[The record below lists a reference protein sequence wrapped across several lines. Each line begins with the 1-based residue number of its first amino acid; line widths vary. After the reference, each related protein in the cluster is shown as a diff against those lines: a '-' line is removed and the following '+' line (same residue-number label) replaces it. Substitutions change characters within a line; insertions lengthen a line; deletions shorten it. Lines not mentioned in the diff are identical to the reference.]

1 MPIAL
6 PRAIWSFVFSYTWGL
21 PVFELSKTC
30 QLCRYVGVDYAYL
43 KETVLRLFRSALQGV
58 TAAARYNWS
67 LDSRRIFRTAH
78 PSFDDEGILAP
89 AVELHNARLFSW
101 HEGLEI
107 QRVTRSY
114 FGPISLYSDRPRVP
128 AEIWA
133 IIKEIRSRR
142 IPVLF

>member
-1 MPIAL
+1 M
-6 PRAIWSFVFSYTWGL
+6 FSYTWGL
-21 PVFELSKTC
+21 PVFELSMTC

-43 KETVLRLFRSALQGV
+43 KETVLRLFRSALQVV
-58 TAAARYNWS
+58 TAAATYNWS

-89 AVELHNARLFSW
+89 AVELHNARLLCW
-101 HEGLEI
+101 HEGLEL

-128 AEIWA
+128 ADIWA
-133 IIKEIRSRR
+133 IIEEIRRGR
-142 IPVLF
+142 IPILF